1 MSLKHVLGSCHCGAV
16 RYEADVDLSKGT
28 IRCNCSICT
37 KARAWFTFA
46 GGEQFHL
53 LAGESGSS
61 YQWTPPGR
69 PSPGLIYR
77 FCKTCGV
84 RIYATGD
91 AEFMGGKFYALAV
104 PRSTTS
110 QPMSWPPPRS
120 GSSTTGAIGSI
131 AHQRTLG
138 SCEPD
143 NLEQVPS
150 AHARHSPFITDPA
163 CPRHPLRSPRSI
175 PV

>member
-53 LAGESGSS
+53 LAGESNMSS
-61 YQWTPPGR
+61 YEWTPPGR
-69 PSPGLIYR
+69 TSPGLTYW

-104 PRSTTS
+104 ATFDNVTTDELAAA
-110 QPMSWPPPRS
+110 PLKF
-120 GSSTTGAIGSI
+120 I
-131 AHQRTLG
+131 
-138 SCEPD
+138 D
-143 NLEQVPS
+143 N
-150 AHARHSPFITDPA
+150 RHDRFDRAPEDT
-163 CPRHPLRSPRSI
+163 RLM
-175 PV
+175 

>member
-46 GGEQFHL
+46 GGEH
-53 LAGESGSS
+53 
-61 YQWTPPGR
+61 GR
-69 PSPGLIYR
+69 PSAGLTYR

-84 RIYATGD
+84 RIYGTGD

-104 PRSTTS
+104 ATFDNVSTDEL
-110 QPMSWPPPRS
+110 
-120 GSSTTGAIGSI
+120 A
-131 AHQRTLG
+131 A
-138 SCEPD
+138 
-143 NLEQVPS
+143 
-150 AHARHSPFITDPA
+150 A
-163 CPRHPLRSPRSI
+163 PLRFIDNRHDRFDRAPEDTRLM
-175 PV
+175 